1 MSLFERLID
10 RGDEQF
16 GGVAV
21 VLSVDE
27 AFRRLI
33 HIDLACDGIERGLHE
48 RIHGGRARFHRKPDP
63 VSYTHLVISQK
74 TEDLVGPYE
83 LHDFFLYYMLRVTYE
98 PLKIY
103 RVTKLAFAGVYDE
116 DVYKRQAQW

>member
-1 MSLFERLID
+1 MLRGLFAWKDQDSAEEGFLSLFERLID

-48 RIHGGRARFHRKPDP
+48 RIHGGGGF
-63 VSYTHLVISQK
+63 T
-74 TEDLVGPYE
+74 
-83 LHDFFLYYMLRVTYE
+83 
-98 PLKIY
+98 
-103 RVTKLAFAGVYDE
+103 
-116 DVYKRQAQW
+116 

>member
-33 HIDLACDGIERGLHE
+33 HIDLACDGIERGVDAGNVACIFGGSSSGDRRFFR
-48 RIHGGRARFHRKPDP
+48 RILLPGEHDQKHYEKNQRESKKNSGVNHFFH
-63 VSYTHLVISQK
+63 
-74 TEDLVGPYE
+74 
-83 LHDFFLYYMLRVTYE
+83 M
-98 PLKIY
+98 
-103 RVTKLAFAGVYDE
+103 
-116 DVYKRQAQW
+116 